1 MAEKLP
7 RAAGRTA
14 LLVIDMIND
23 MAFEEG
29 DDLVAAVDDIVD
41 AVATLRDQAEKA
53 GVPVIYV
60 NDNFGQWHSDR
71 QRIIE
76 HVEGTAGQNALKRLR
91 PRSGDYFIIKPQ
103 VSGFYATNLPVL
115 LPRLGVS
122 RLILAGVAADI
133 CVLFTAAD
141 AHMREYALWVPN
153 DVVASDRPDG
163 GRRFPRLRREP
174 QHGRMAQLA
183 AESVGG
189 AALARAACLRRA
201 CGGGTGC
208 RLADEAQPWLIDF
221 PITTCSPNATRPA
234 GTTRPA
240 Q

>member
-7 RAAGRTA
+7 RATGRTA
-14 LLVIDMIND
+14 LLIIDMIND

-29 DDLVAAVDDIVD
+29 DELVAAIDDIVD
-41 AVATLRDQAEKA
+41 GVAGLRDRAEKA

-71 QRIIE
+71 QRIID
-76 HVEGTAGQNALKRLR
+76 HVEGTAGQAALQRLR
-91 PRSGDYFIIKPQ
+91 PRSSDYFIIKPQ

-153 DVVASDRPDG
+153 DVVASDRPEHRDWALG
-163 GRRFPRLRREP
+163 I
-174 QHGRMAQLA
+174 MTKSMD
-183 AESVGG
+183 AE
-189 AALARAACLRRA
+189 
-201 CGGGTGC
+201 
-208 RLADEAQPWLIDF
+208 
-221 PITTCSPNATRPA
+221 TRP
-234 GTTRPA
+234 TTELTLEDWLRDA
-240 Q
+240 